1 MASDVIAIDGP
12 AASGKSTV
20 AKLIARRLGIPYI
33 NTGNMYRAVTLFLL
47 ENSIPLESAAVTAA
61 LPGLSLAY
69 VRGTGG
75 DFQIILN
82 QINPGE
88 KLRSPEVAACVSTV
102 AAMPVVRA
110 WLVEKQRQFAASG
123 QVVMEGRD
131 IGTVIFPDARYKFF
145 VTATPEERA
154 RRRLAQTSENPDGAT
169 IESVAQAIAER
180 DKLDAE
186 RAVAPLRR
194 ADDALLLDTTG

>member
-1 MASDVIAIDGP
+1 
-12 AASGKSTV
+12 
-20 AKLIARRLGIPYI
+20 
-33 NTGNMYRAVTLFLL
+33 
-47 ENSIPLESAAVTAA
+47 
-61 LPGLSLAY
+61 
-69 VRGTGG
+69 
-75 DFQIILN
+75 
-82 QINPGE
+82 
-88 KLRSPEVAACVSTV
+88 
-102 AAMPVVRA
+102 MPVVRA

-194 ADDALLLDTTG
+194 ADDALLLDTTGKSIDNVVDTILENIK